1 VLPATYS
8 ADALSGKARCK
19 SALQVRLGLDPRA
32 REPVFGVVARLV
44 GQKGLDLLAGA
55 LPRVLATM
63 HVQFA
68 ILGSGE
74 VGLERAFEEA
84 AERHVGRVGVHIG
97 FDGVLARLIQA
108 GSDFFVMPS
117 RSEPCGLTQMYAMR
131 YGAPPVV
138 RSTGGLIDTVEN
150 YDEATGAGEGFRF
163 EDPAVAAL
171 ADTLGWACSTYYDR
185 PAHYAALQARGM
197 RRDFSWRP
205 SAARYLDV
213 YRWAIAQRTG
223 RPATDDLAA
232 TATLA
237 PLT

>member
-1 VLPATYS
+1 
-8 ADALSGKARCK
+8 
-19 SALQVRLGLDPRA
+19 
-32 REPVFGVVARLV
+32 
-44 GQKGLDLLAGA
+44 
-55 LPRVLATM
+55 
-63 HVQFA
+63 
-68 ILGSGE
+68 
-74 VGLERAFEEA
+74 
-84 AERHVGRVGVHIG
+84 VHIG

-108 GSDFFVMPS
+108 GGDFFVMPS

-150 YDEATGAGEGFRF
+150 YDESTGAGEGFRF
-163 EDPAVAAL
+163 EDATVAAL

-205 SAARYLDV
+205 SAERYLDV

-223 RPATDDLAA
+223 RPASAELASSA
-232 TATLA
+232 ALS
-237 PLT
+237 